1 MPVAPNHTK
10 RLLAEGKLAVG
21 VGVRAVQTVDVTLM
35 AKAAGVDFIFI
46 DREHSTIELSRAGE
60 ICTAALSIGVT
71 PIVRVPGPEPH
82 HYISLL
88 DSGAQGIV
96 VPHIQ
101 SAADAATIVDAQ
113 KLPPLGSRSFSR
125 NSALTGFETMPIAE
139 YTTRVNEEGMVI
151 ALVED
156 RESVKNVM
164 DIAAVPHLDVLM
176 IGASDLCADLGIPGQ
191 FEDARAV
198 EACTAIIAAC
208 KAHNKA
214 CGIAGVRS
222 DKLIRHYV
230 GLGVRM
236 VHAGTDAPILVDGF
250 RARSKAVRDMWS
262 GLQ

>member
-21 VGVRAVQTVDVTLM
+21 VGVRSVQTVEVALM
-35 AKAAGVDFIFI
+35 AKAAGLDFIFI
-46 DREHSTIELSRAGE
+46 DREHSTIEMSRTGE
-60 ICTAALSIGVT
+60 ICTAALAIGVT

-82 HYISLL
+82 HTIPLL

-101 SAADAATIVDAQ
+101 TATDAAEIVDVQ
-113 KLPPLGSRSFSR
+113 KLPPIGSRSFSR

-151 ALVED
+151 ALLED
-156 RESVKNVM
+156 RESVKNAM
-164 DIAAVPHLDVLM
+164 EISAVPHLDVVM

-198 EACTAIIAAC
+198 EACAAIIKAC

-230 GLGVRM
+230 ELGVRM
-236 VHAGTDAPILVDGF
+236 VHAGTDVPILVDGF
-250 RARSKAVRDMWS
+250 KKRGQAVRDMWAT
-262 GLQ
+262 L